1 VGCAKFLNI
10 IILCPI
16 IYSDYFWCIKD
27 QYMHIYMKIGKRN
40 GKRKKKRNFPAKWVG
55 RDFGLARVRARGRAA
70 GGPARPASGRRRK
83 DDAVGAG
90 PRARGRGRLTVS
102 VGRTGAGGG
111 ANQLGSGKTGRR
123 RGSTAVLRRGSSSGW
138 SGRWLR
144 PGGGRG
150 SWWRG

>member
-111 ANQLGSGKTGRR
+111 GEPAGVGKNRPSTRFHGGSPPRFQFWVVGEVAKH
-123 RGSTAVLRRGSSSGW
+123 GW
-138 SGRWLR
+138 G
-144 PGGGRG
+144 
-150 SWWRG
+150 